1 MDFNDY
7 RMSEDQAGHISEEEM
22 IKKGLI
28 NVMALGYKG
37 VELWRANRE
46 PIKQVENQ
54 DEEKA

>member
-1 MDFNDY
+1 MG
-7 RMSEDQAGHISEEEM
+7 EDQAGHISEEEM

-28 NVMALGYKG
+28 NVMAIGYKG